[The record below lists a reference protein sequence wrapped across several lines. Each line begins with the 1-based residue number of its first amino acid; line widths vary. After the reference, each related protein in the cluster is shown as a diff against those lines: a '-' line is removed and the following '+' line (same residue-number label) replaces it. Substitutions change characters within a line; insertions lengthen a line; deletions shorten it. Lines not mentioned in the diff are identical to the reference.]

1 MSDRTKIFISYSHDD
16 ERWRKRLVSHLAVL
30 AMEGI
35 LDLWDDRRLGAGD
48 DWYARIHEQMLSARI
63 AVLLVS
69 SSFLTSKF
77 IRQEEVP
84 KLFDRHEQGGMTVYP
99 LLVKPCPW
107 QEVAWLA
114 RMQLRPLE
122 ARPLASFKGAKVDEI
137 LVEVAREISAM
148 AKSKAASI
156 SQPVPRRSGS
166 VIEEPPA
173 NDRGQFGVPPLG
185 GSHVP
190 PAEAGTPNGNS
201 QAGSQAAPTV
211 PDISGEWRAEVIYDW
226 DSAKYAEVFHFTVD
240 GDEVLGT
247 ASFLTAKQAIWD
259 GKLAG
264 NKLTFV
270 TKTRQTCGDWN
281 NEREQVHHYRGKV
294 SQDEIRF
301 VMQSEGGF
309 TQHVPIEFTA
319 RRTSANRDS

>member
-35 LDLWDDRRLGAGD
+35 LDLWDDRKLGAGD

-107 QEVAWLA
+107 QEVAWLT
-114 RMQLRPLE
+114 RMQLRPAE
-122 ARPLASFKGAKVDEI
+122 ARPLASFKGVKVDEI

-148 AKSKAASI
+148 ARSKAASPG
-156 SQPVPRRSGS
+156 QPAPLQS
-166 VIEEPPA
+166 EPAPA
-173 NDRGQFGVPPLG
+173 M
-185 GSHVP
+185 S
-190 PAEAGTPNGNS
+190 
-201 QAGSQAAPTV
+201 
-211 PDISGEWRAEVIYDW
+211 DITGEWRAEVTYDW
-226 DSAKYAEVFHFTVD
+226 DNAKYTEVFNFTVD

-247 ASFLTAKQAIWD
+247 ASFLTAKQAIWN
-259 GKLAG
+259 GKLTG
-264 NKLTFV
+264 NKLTFI
-270 TKTRQTCGDWN
+270 TKTQQTCGDWN
-281 NEREQVHHYRGKV
+281 NSRECLHHYRGKIGP
-294 SQDEIRF
+294 DEIRF
-301 VMQSEGGF
+301 SMQTEGGF

-319 RRTSANRDS
+319 RRTSTNRES

>member
-1 MSDRTKIFISYSHDD
+1 MSERTKIFISYSHDD
-16 ERWRKRLVSHLAVL
+16 ERWRKRLVSHLSVL

-35 LDLWDDRRLGAGD
+35 LDLWDDRKLGAGD

-114 RMQLRPLE
+114 RMQLRPPE
-122 ARPLASFKGAKVDEI
+122 AKPLASFKGAKVDEV

-148 AKSKAASI
+148 ARSKAASTG
-156 SQPVPRRSGS
+156 QPAPRQ
-166 VIEEPPA
+166 P
-173 NDRGQFGVPPLG
+173 
-185 GSHVP
+185 
-190 PAEAGTPNGNS
+190 EA
-201 QAGSQAAPTV
+201 AAAI
-211 PDISGEWRAEVIYDW
+211 PDITGEWQAEVTYDW
-226 DSAKYAEVFHFTVD
+226 DNAKYTEVFNFTVD

-247 ASFLTAKQAIWD
+247 ASFLTGKRALWN
-259 GKLAG
+259 GKLASD
-264 NKLTFV
+264 KLTFI
-270 TKTRQTCGDWN
+270 TKSQEVCGDWKN
-281 NEREQVHHYRGKV
+281 PREQVHHYRGKV
-294 SQDEIRF
+294 LRDEIRF
-301 VMQSEGGF
+301 TMQTEGGF
-309 TQHVPIEFTA
+309 SEHVPIEFTA
-319 RRTSANRDS
+319 RRTSTSRKP